1 MNACRVLASAGLLLV
16 LIALNLLPNAAFAHH
31 VPGHGASEGVRSINS
46 LGGRGGRSQS
56 RLLALNELV
65 YADTGLSPNLANST
79 SLFGEYAPIPEVSL
93 ALQAPLLVLRD
104 LDGSGNTRFGY
115 GDTRL
120 QLRITPHASKLIH
133 RVLSAGVTVVAPTRT
148 VKLKVDPGPVTAV
161 SPFVVFTRTYSRH
174 FWQLIGLSVVEIRRA
189 GTAVDLSLG
198 VQGGSRVAK
207 DRLSLGLG
215 MLFDLRL
222 ANFCANPQGRQRF
235 CSHSRAGEED
245 RPVGA
250 FRALVLTSFA
260 YNFTP
265 RWSLIGAIQGPVSL
279 RSDFTVAGSLGA
291 QVFF

>member
-1 MNACRVLASAGLLLV
+1 MNARRVPRSAAILCV
-16 LIALNLLPNAAFAHH
+16 IAAISPLPSTAIAHH

-56 RLLALNELV
+56 RLLVLNELV

-79 SLFGEYAPIPEVSL
+79 SLYGEYAPIPEVSF
-93 ALQAPLLVLRD
+93 ALQAPLLVIRD
-104 LDGSGNTRFGY
+104 LDGSGDTGIGY

-120 QLRITPHASKLIH
+120 QLRITPHARKLIH
-133 RVLSAGVTVVAPTRT
+133 RVLSTGVTVVAPTRS
-148 VKLKVDPGPVTAV
+148 VQLKVDPGPVTAI

-174 FWQLIGLSVVEIRRA
+174 FWQLIGLSVIEMRRA
-189 GTAVDLSLG
+189 GTAVDLSFG

-215 MLFDLRL
+215 VLFDLRL
-222 ANFCANPQGRQRF
+222 ANFCADPEGRQSF
-235 CSHSRAGEED
+235 CTHSRAGEED

-260 YNFTP
+260 YNVTP